1 MFDLV
6 PFRRDKNFRSL
17 IPDGLWENFFQ
28 NGFPDMMEYAGK
40 SMRVDIREEND
51 RYLIEADLPGFNKED
66 IGIQLNDNRITITAE
81 QNHDIE
87 EKGENYLR
95 RERRSG
101 KLARSFIVDNVKHDE
116 VSASYENGVL
126 RVTLPK
132 QNKGTPRQK
141 KIDIQ

>member
-6 PFRRDKNFRSL
+6 PFRKNKNLRGL
-17 IPDGLWENFFQ
+17 IPDGLWENFFDTA
-28 NGFPDMMEYAGK
+28 FPASMEFAGK
-40 SMRVDIREEND
+40 DMRVDIREEDD

-66 IGIQLNDNRITITAE
+66 IGIQMIDNRITITAE
-81 QNHDIE
+81 HNEDIE
-87 EKGENYLR
+87 EKGDDYLR

-101 KLARSFIVDNVKHDE
+101 RLARSFFVDNVKHDE

-126 RVTLPK
+126 KVFLPK
-132 QNKGTPRQK
+132 ENKGARRHK